1 MNIFEK
7 YPNSSFLKSLPVD
20 TCSFPLRERI
30 TDLFR
35 CLDGL
40 EDPHFE
46 QELDQDR
53 DARLWEMM
61 LAKILKSEGYQPTS
75 ANQGPDFVVEQDGK
89 KIFIEAI
96 CPGPGD
102 KDNPNSVPPLEVGAS
117 TMQDVPVEKIVL
129 RYRSALDD
137 KKLKYVRYLNR
148 GIVSESDICIIAVS
162 SMKIRQ
168 CLGSWPPVIMRATHG
183 LGNQY
188 VVFAR
193 GEGVVEEGIKSCTS
207 LPKVNG
213 PEIDTTFFLSGENNL
228 ISAVLYSDCSFFSYD
243 FDLFKDSIFI
253 HNPKACVPLPPGFL
267 KRIKEIRDGFRGH
280 PN

>member
-7 YPNSSFLKSLPVD
+7 YPNNSFLKSLPVD

-46 QELDQDR
+46 QEIDR
-53 DARLWEMM
+53 DPDARLWEMM

-75 ANQGPDFVVEQDGK
+75 DNQGPDFVVEKDGK

-96 CPGPGD
+96 CPGLGD
-102 KDNPNSVPPLEVGAS
+102 KNSPNSVPPLEVGAS

-129 RYRSALDD
+129 RYCNALDE
-137 KKLKYVRYLNR
+137 KKRKYAKYLNQ

-162 SMKIRQ
+162 
-168 CLGSWPPVIMRATHG
+168 
-183 LGNQY
+183 
-188 VVFAR
+188 
-193 GEGVVEEGIKSCTS
+193 
-207 LPKVNG
+207 
-213 PEIDTTFFLSGENNL
+213 
-228 ISAVLYSDCSFFSYD
+228 
-243 FDLFKDSIFI
+243 
-253 HNPKACVPLPPGFL
+253 
-267 KRIKEIRDGFRGH
+267 
-280 PN
+280 